1 MSMATFEGSIP
12 PYCEHGYIA
21 GCYKCAEA
29 AHAETRRLALAALD
43 SCKTQVTVGDLS
55 YHLHTTEEL
64 CALAQ
69 HLDKLK
75 AGE

>member
-1 MSMATFEGSIP
+1 MSDYEEICRLRVALADE
-12 PYCEHGYIA
+12 
-21 GCYKCAEA
+21 KEA
-29 AHAETRRLALAALD
+29 HDETQRLALAALD

-64 CALAQ
+64 CALAE

-75 AGE
+75 AG